1 MLSAGCEWL
10 SILNEVYSMPSQ
22 NPLAETLRLNK
33 TDQVNLGAVEQIHVF
48 SPIMTI
54 NNDLFLLQRKF

>member
-1 MLSAGCEWL
+1 
-10 SILNEVYSMPSQ
+10 MPSQ

-33 TDQVNLGAVEQIHVF
+33 TDQVNLGAMEQIHVF